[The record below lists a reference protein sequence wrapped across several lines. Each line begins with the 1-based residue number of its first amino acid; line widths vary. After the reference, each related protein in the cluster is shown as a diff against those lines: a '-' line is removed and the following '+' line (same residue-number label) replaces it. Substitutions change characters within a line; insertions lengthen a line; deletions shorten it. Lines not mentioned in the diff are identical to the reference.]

1 MKITYSKIMNMVN
14 TLNNKSTE
22 SDNKDHR
29 RGTASLSASNRFSL
43 LNSSVINL
51 TSILSRK
58 KSEREVGT
66 LLLYVPCEK
75 YWTNK
80 VCTLPHSCII
90 GGTNR

>member
-66 LLLYVPCEK
+66 LLLYVPWHPQSE
-75 YWTNK
+75 
-80 VCTLPHSCII
+80 V
-90 GGTNR
+90 

>member
-1 MKITYSKIMNMVN
+1 MNMVN

-58 KSEREVGT
+58 NRKERWGH
-66 LLLYVPCEK
+66 Y
-75 YWTNK
+75 YYMFRAK
-80 VCTLPHSCII
+80 VLDQ
-90 GGTNR
+90 